1 MEAARREEQP
11 VLAPEELARQSVY
24 AFLARTL
31 AAPPTVQD
39 AISITPLAGNDTAL
53 GVAFVEFAK
62 AFENED
68 RETVEREYHDLFIGV
83 GRGELLPYG
92 SYYLTGFLHEKPL
105 ADLRRDHERLG
116 IARAEGVSEPEDHI
130 ASLCETMALLI
141 DGTATGEFSIYDQEA
156 FFRTHIQ
163 PWAEKF
169 FDDLSNA
176 ETARLYSAIGG
187 IGGIFMTVEE
197 DGFRLLE
204 RA

>member
-1 MEAARREEQP
+1 MAPEDLARR
-11 VLAPEELARQSVY
+11 AVY
-24 AFLARTL
+24 AFLARSL
-31 AAPPTVQD
+31 AAPPTQHD
-39 AISITPLAGNDTAL
+39 ATLVTPFAGNDTAL
-53 GVAFVEFAK
+53 GLAFAEFTR
-62 AFENED
+62 AFSAED
-68 RETVEREYHDLFIGV
+68 SETVAREFHDLFIGV

-105 ADLRRDHERLG
+105 ADLRRDNERLG
-116 IARAEGVSEPEDHI
+116 IARADGVSEPEDHI

-141 DGTATGEFSIYDQEA
+141 DGTATGEYSIYDQET

-169 FDDLSNA
+169 FDDLSKA
-176 ETARLYSAIGG
+176 ETAALYRMIGRIGG
-187 IGGIFMTVEE
+187 VFMTVEE